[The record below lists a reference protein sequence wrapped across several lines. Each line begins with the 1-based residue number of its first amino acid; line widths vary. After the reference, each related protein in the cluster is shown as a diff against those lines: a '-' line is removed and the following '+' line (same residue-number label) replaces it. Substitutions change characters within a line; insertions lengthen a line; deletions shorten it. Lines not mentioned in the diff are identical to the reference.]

1 MSVYERYILPT
12 FINLACGTSVIMAV
26 RQHVVPQARGRV
38 LEVGMGSGLNLPLY
52 DPAKVEFVWGL
63 EPAEGMRKLAEKR
76 VAAAP
81 FEVKWLD
88 LPGEAIPLEDA
99 SVDTVLLTFTLCTIP
114 DWKKALQQM
123 HRVLKPD
130 GRLLFCEHGLSP
142 DSSVQQWQ
150 HRINAVWKTCAGG
163 CNLNRP
169 IAECIREA
177 GFIIDDLHSEYMP
190 STPRIAGYVSWGVA
204 RRGV

>member
-12 FINLACGTSVIMAV
+12 MINLACGTSVIMAM
-26 RQHVVPQARGRV
+26 RQHVVPQARGQV

-52 DPAKVEFVWGL
+52 NPANVEFVWGL
-63 EPAEGMRKLAEKR
+63 EPSEGMRKLAARR

-88 LPGEAIPLEDA
+88 LPGEAIPLADA

-114 DWKKALQQM
+114 DWKTALQQM
-123 HRVLKPD
+123 HRVLKPE
-130 GRLLFCEHGLSP
+130 GRLLFCEHGLAP
-142 DSSVQQWQ
+142 DAGVQQWQ
-150 HRINAVWKTCAGG
+150 HRINPLWKKCAGG

-169 IAECIREA
+169 IVDCLREG
-177 GFIIDDLHSEYMP
+177 GFEIEEVHGEYMQD
-190 STPRIAGYVSWGVA
+190 TPRIAGYVSWGVA
-204 RRGV
+204 RRAR